1 MRYVLTAC
9 VLVPIWI
16 GCNTLANLNAMP
28 NGGGTTSTTVTIYG
42 DGSAGSKTV
51 LTDEALTGRNHQYA
65 DFTIASGVTLTI
77 QSGTVI
83 RCTGSFINN
92 GSIVVRT
99 GTEGGDRSGL
109 SCSQSDSSLGITR
122 APEAGISTRQA
133 GAGEVLTNGNTS
145 QALAGLGGD
154 GISDVEG
161 GGTLRIG
168 VLAGGGGGA
177 GIATAG
183 GGGGGGFTVLAQTA
197 VMNNGGITAN
207 GADGGDGAG
216 GGGGGVVI
224 LASQTSVS
232 NGSGATIT
240 ANGGGGGASTS
251 AIGPGGGGGGGMV
264 HMLAPTIA
272 DNGTVAVQGGSAGAK
287 GMTNTVT
294 CPVRAGGGGGGATA
308 GGGGDGGSV
317 VSGTPGSSQAG
328 SDGFSL
334 QTLVNPTGLF

>member
-1 MRYVLTAC
+1 MRYVMTAC

-28 NGGGTTSTTVTIYG
+28 SGGGTSSTAVTIYG
-42 DGSAGSKTV
+42 DGSAGVKTV
-51 LTDEALTGRNHQYA
+51 SADENLTGRNHQYT

-109 SCSQSDSSLGITR
+109 SCSQGSDNSLGITR

-133 GAGEVLTNGNTS
+133 GAGEVDTS
-145 QALAGLGGD
+145 GGSVLAGLGGD

-161 GGTLRIG
+161 GNTLRIG
-168 VLAGGGGGA
+168 VNAGGGGAA
-177 GIATAG
+177 GISSG
-183 GGGGGGFTVLAQTA
+183 GGGGGGGLTVLAQTA

-232 NGSGATIT
+232 NATGATIT
-240 ANGGGGGASTS
+240 ADGGGGGGSTS
-251 AIGPGGGGGGGMV
+251 SIGPGGGGGGGMV
-264 HMLAPTIA
+264 HLLAPSIT
-272 DNGTVAVQGGSAGAK
+272 DNGTVTVQGGSAGAN
-287 GMTNTVT
+287 GLPNSVT
-294 CPVRAGGGGGGATA
+294 CTVRAGGGGGGATA
-308 GGGGDGGSV
+308 GGGGDGGGI
-317 VSGTPGSSQAG
+317 VSGTPSSALGGSG
-328 SDGFSL
+328 GFSL
-334 QTLVNPTGLF
+334 QTLVDPTGLF